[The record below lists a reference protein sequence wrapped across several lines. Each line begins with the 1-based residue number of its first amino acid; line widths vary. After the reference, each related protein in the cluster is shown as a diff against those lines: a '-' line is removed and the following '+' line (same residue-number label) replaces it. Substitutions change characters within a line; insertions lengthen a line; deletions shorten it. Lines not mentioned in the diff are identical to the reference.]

1 MRHNKNFNHLG
12 RQAGHRKAMLSNM
25 ASSLILHKRIETTL
39 AKAKAVRMFVE
50 PLVTK
55 SKEDTTH
62 SRRVVFSYLKQ
73 KEAVTELFRTIAPK
87 IAERPGGYTRIL
99 KTGFRLGDAAE
110 MCIIEFVDFN
120 EAYTLGITPAAAEA
134 KPKTRRSRKPA
145 AKKTTDAVEEATV
158 VEGEPKKAPAKKAAA
173 PKAPKATA
181 AKTAAP
187 KAAKKTNV
195 GKKMEFPPLRSRGG
209 ERVKTGRIKSRALF
223 HKVAPKP
230 ATRPKISGGRADNA
244 SFRRFLFSEETA
256 HADFMVVA
264 VRPGIGFGAGGD
276 CRKEKIRE
284 KSPILDSVQNRARS
298 LYRQT
303 TRNKVKP
310 EN

>member
-99 KTGFRLGDAAE
+99 KTGFRLGDGAD
-110 MCIIEFVDFN
+110 MCIIEFVAFN
-120 EAYTLGITPAAAEA
+120 EPYTLGITPAATEA
-134 KPKTRRSRKPA
+134 KPKTRRSRKSA
-145 AKKTTDAVEEATV
+145 AKKTDAVEDATV
-158 VEGEPKKAPAKKAAA
+158 VEGEKKAPKNVAPKAAA
-173 PKAPKATA
+173 
-181 AKTAAP
+181 AKSAAP
-187 KAAKKTNV
+187 KVAKKTNV
-195 GKKMEFPPLRSRGG
+195 GKKM
-209 ERVKTGRIKSRALF
+209 
-223 HKVAPKP
+223 
-230 ATRPKISGGRADNA
+230 
-244 SFRRFLFSEETA
+244 
-256 HADFMVVA
+256 
-264 VRPGIGFGAGGD
+264 
-276 CRKEKIRE
+276 
-284 KSPILDSVQNRARS
+284 
-298 LYRQT
+298 
-303 TRNKVKP
+303 
-310 EN
+310 